1 VTREREPLPIVHA
14 SAIEAAPA
22 GQQWLVD
29 GLWGA
34 QAVGI
39 VGGNP
44 KSCKTW
50 LALDVALSVAS
61 GTPALGT
68 YAVPRAGPVLL
79 LAAEDPPPTV
89 RARLEG
95 LAASRGLDLA
105 AIPIHVILASSLRLD
120 EPCDQARLAEAV
132 DRFRPLLLVLDPFV
146 RLHRID
152 ENSAREVSGV
162 LAYLRDLQRSRA
174 VAVLVVHHARK
185 AGASAAQAG
194 LGLRGSGDFYAWGDE
209 LLHMRRRRDTLELVV
224 EHRSAAAPEPV
235 QLELVAPDDQSPRLV
250 VVPTTSPESGE
261 AAILREQVLAVV
273 RAASGPVTTD
283 AVREAVRVR
292 WQRAAAV
299 LRDLS
304 REGLLDQTASGWVAT
319 SAAHAQQTP
328 GETDL
333 GSAGTQPRKG

>member
-14 SAIEAAPA
+14 SAIEAAPQ
-22 GQQWLVD
+22 GQEWLVD

-50 LALDVALSVAS
+50 LALDLALSVAS

-105 AIPIHVILASSLRLD
+105 AAPIHVILASSLRLD
-120 EPCDQARLAEAV
+120 EADDQARLAEAV
-132 DRFRPLLLVLDPFV
+132 ERHRPVLLVLDPFV

-162 LAYLRDLQRSRA
+162 LAYLRDLQRRHA
-174 VAVLVVHHARK
+174 VAILVVHHARK
-185 AGASAAQAG
+185 AGAGAAQAG

-224 EHRSAAAPEPV
+224 EHRSAPAPQPI
-235 QLELVAPDDQSPRLV
+235 QLELVTADDRPPHLA
-250 VVPTTSPESGE
+250 VVPTTAPDAAE
-261 AAILREQVLAVV
+261 AANLREQVLAVV
-273 RAASGPVTTD
+273 RAAAGPVTTE

-299 LRDLS
+299 LRDLA
-304 REGLLDQTASGWVAT
+304 REGHVDQTGAGWVAAG
-319 SAAHAQQTP
+319 SRDLP

-333 GSAGTQPRKG
+333 GSAGTHPRKG

>member
-1 VTREREPLPIVHA
+1 VKTEREPLPIVHA
-14 SAIEAAPA
+14 STIEAAAP

-50 LALDVALSVAS
+50 LALDLALSVAS

-95 LAASRGLDLA
+95 LVASRGLDLA
-105 AIPIHVILASSLRLD
+105 AIPIHMILASSLRLD
-120 EPCDQARLAEAV
+120 EAEDQARLADAV
-132 DRFRPLLLVLDPFV
+132 DRFRPVLLVLDPFV

-174 VAVLVVHHARK
+174 VAILVVHHARK
-185 AGASAAQAG
+185 AGAGAAQAG

-235 QLELVAPDDQSPRLV
+235 QLELVSTDDRPPYLV
-250 VVPTTSPESGE
+250 VVPTTAPDAAE
-261 AAILREQVLAVV
+261 AASLRDRILSAV
-273 RAASGPVTTD
+273 AASGDPLTTE
-283 AVREAVRVR
+283 AIREAVRVR
-292 WQRAAAV
+292 WQRASAV
-299 LRDLS
+299 LRELE
-304 REGLLDQTASGWVAT
+304 REGRIEQVAGGWAAT
-319 SAAHAQQTP
+319 REP

>member
-1 VTREREPLPIVHA
+1 MTKEREPLAIVHA
-14 SAIEAAPA
+14 STIEAATP

-50 LALDVALSVAS
+50 LALDLALSVAS

-120 EPCDQARLAEAV
+120 EVEDQARLADAV
-132 DRFRPLLLVLDPFV
+132 DRFRPVLLVLDPFV

-174 VAVLVVHHARK
+174 VAILVVHHARK
-185 AGASAAQAG
+185 AGAGAAQAG

-209 LLHMRRRRDTLELVV
+209 LLHMRRRRDQLELVV

-235 QLELVAPDDQSPRLV
+235 QLELVSADDRPPYLV
-250 VVPTTSPESGE
+250 VVPTTSPDAAESASLRDRTL
-261 AAILREQVLAVV
+261 AAV
-273 RAASGPVTTD
+273 AASPDPLTTE
-283 AVREAVRVR
+283 AIREAVRVR
-292 WQRAAAV
+292 WQRASAV
-299 LRDLS
+299 LRELE
-304 REGLLDQTASGWVAT
+304 REGRIEQVAGGWAAT
-319 SAAHAQQTP
+319 REP